1 LTNFIS
7 SFIIEFTLATLNSSL
22 QNIFPFTPTSDQKEA
37 INSLLEFTDSTF
49 SKELYMLK
57 GYAGTGKTTLI
68 SSYIQ
73 FLQSRE
79 TNFILMAPTGRAA
92 KVLSNYS
99 GEIALTIHKSIY
111 YQQNVD
117 GKVVFSLQKNKLSN
131 CIFIVDEASMIG
143 NGGALGASFNSQQKT
158 LLDDL
163 VEFVYTG
170 GNCKLILIG
179 DLAQLPPVGT
189 EESPALNKDYL
200 KSRYSL
206 SVNMDELQEVTRQS
220 LDSGILHNA
229 TGLRKK
235 ISDNSVRYPFF
246 DLQEFSDIKKLIGED
261 IEDKLSSH
269 YSLDGVESSIV
280 ICRSNKQANGFNKY
294 IRFNVLYMEDE
305 LAAGDLLMVVKN
317 NYFWLD
323 QSVDTGFIANGDVV
337 EVLRINNYEDRFG
350 FRFANVSV
358 RFSGVAHKDGQ
369 ELEVKLLLDTL
380 YTETPA
386 LNRDQNNKLYEE
398 VSESYSDI
406 RDRRKRLQA
415 VKKDEYFNAVQ
426 IKFSYAITCHKAQG
440 GQWKNA
446 FVDQGY
452 LTDEMVNKEYL
463 RWLYTAVTRAQENLY
478 LLNFND
484 KFFEEEE

>member
-1 LTNFIS
+1 LNTFLTV
-7 SFIIEFTLATLNSSL
+7 LNNPL
-22 QNIFPFTPTSDQKEA
+22 QDFFPFVPTSDQKKA
-37 INSLLEFTDSTF
+37 IASLLEFTESTF

-73 FLQSRE
+73 FLQNRE

-117 GKVVFSLQKNKLSN
+117 GNVVFSLQKNKLTN

-143 NGGALGASFNSQQKT
+143 NSGSIGGSFNSQQKT
-158 LLDDL
+158 LLDDIID
-163 VEFVYTG
+163 FVYTG
-170 GNCKLILIG
+170 KNCKLILIG
-179 DLAQLPPVGT
+179 DVAQLPPVGT
-189 EESPALNKDYL
+189 DDSPALNKDYL

-206 SVNMDELQEVTRQS
+206 NVEVDELQEVTRQS
-220 LDSGILHNA
+220 LDSGILYNA

-235 ISDNSVRYPFF
+235 ISDNSVVYPFF
-246 DLQEFSDIKKLIGED
+246 DLQAFPDIRKLIGED

-269 YSLDGVESSIV
+269 YSEDGVESTIV

-294 IRFNVLYMEDE
+294 IRFNVLYLEDE
-305 LAAGDLLMVVKN
+305 LSAADLLMVVKN
-317 NYFWLD
+317 NYYWLD

-337 EVLRINNYEDRFG
+337 EVLRIKNYEDKFG
-350 FRFANVSV
+350 FRFANVAIK
-358 RFSGVAHKDGQ
+358 FSGVAQKQAQ

-386 LNRDQNNKLYEE
+386 LNKEQNNKLYQE
-398 VSESYSDI
+398 VSESYAEI
-406 RDRRKRLQA
+406 KDRRKRLQA

-426 IKFSYAITCHKAQG
+426 IKFSYAITCHKSQG

-446 FVDQGY
+446 FIDQGY

-463 RWLYTAVTRAQENLY
+463 RWLYTAITRAQENLY
-478 LLNFND
+478 LLNFHD
-484 KFFEEEE
+484 KFFGIK